1 MLDLRNNRVLW
12 SLVWRIGAEGV
23 DLGDVVVGVVR
34 TDLGFELV
42 VEPEGVKRY

>member
-1 MLDLRNNRVLW
+1 MEFGLEDR
-12 SLVWRIGAEGV
+12 SGGC
-23 DLGDVVVGVVR
+23 DVVVGVVR